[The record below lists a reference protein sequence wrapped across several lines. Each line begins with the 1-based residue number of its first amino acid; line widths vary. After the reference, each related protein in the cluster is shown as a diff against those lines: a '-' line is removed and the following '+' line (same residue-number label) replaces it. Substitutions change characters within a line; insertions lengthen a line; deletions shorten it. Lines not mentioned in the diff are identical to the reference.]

1 MREIKY
7 ADAGMDMKKLAL
19 VFLGKCW
26 LVLLAA
32 VLGAVAGGIIYTVV
46 HTVPESEREYRAVSK
61 LDLDFAA
68 DETGEVYQAYNG
80 YTWNDLMATDPIM
93 NVTMSYLPE
102 GYSREEVAK
111 ATKAEILSDLRIL
124 TITVTTHDADETNA
138 IIAATNRS
146 LKDLGASA
154 KEFIQI
160 EVIQTTEAKLVTA
173 DSRLAQ
179 AVLVGTVIA
188 LFVVLLGML
197 LYYVTDDRIFVA
209 SDLKQVT
216 DIPFLGY
223 CSGERK
229 TDKTDWLQQD
239 YERNLS
245 LVRHKEGE
253 IDLVLVDRKERPQAG
268 KTAGSSKSTA
278 VVLEVPFGKEHASYL
293 GYIIENFE
301 ISGRKIAGIA
311 IRDADHKFL
320 MRYYGFVLPWRKA

>member
-1 MREIKY
+1 MREIRY
-7 ADAGMDMKKLAL
+7 ADAGMDMKKLAI
-19 VFLGKCW
+19 VFFGKCW

-32 VLGAVAGGIIYTVV
+32 VLGAVAGGVIYTAV
-46 HTVPESEREYRAVSK
+46 HTVPESKREYRAVSK

-111 ATKAEILSDLRIL
+111 ATKAEILSDLRLL

-146 LKDLGASA
+146 LEDLGASA

-160 EVIQTTEAKLVTA
+160 EAIQTTEAELVTA
-173 DSRLAQ
+173 DSRLVQ
-179 AVLVGTVIA
+179 AALVGTVIA
-188 LFVVLLGML
+188 LFIVLLCML

-223 CSGERK
+223 CSGEQK
-229 TDKTDWLQQD
+229 ADKTDRLQQD

-245 LVRHKEGE
+245 IVRHKEGE
-253 IDLVLVDRKERPQAG
+253 IDLISVDRKERPQAEETDG
-268 KTAGSSKSTA
+268 LSKSTT

-293 GYIIENFE
+293 GYIIENLQ